1 MTNKVFW
8 WVGGSLSVL
17 ALAASAGLLLA
28 DANISILSGR
38 AAAAISAAPLLL
50 VGTSFLF
57 VQPLIRPRW
66 TELMKNLLLAA
77 TFLLWGAVQLMPH
90 NELASRLGDLVI
102 VLYVVDLA
110 WVVLASANS
119 SRKA

>member
-1 MTNKVFW
+1 MTNKAFW

-17 ALAASAGLLLA
+17 ALVASAGLLLA
-28 DANISILSGR
+28 DANISILSGH

-57 VQPLIRPRW
+57 MQPVIRPRW

-90 NELASRLGDLVI
+90 GELASRLGDLVV

-110 WVVLASANS
+110 WVVFASASS